1 MTRLA
6 DAAVS
11 AAVTGT
17 VAAIFTTVALG
28 LLARAEGRPPL
39 APVNASG
46 HWLHGEGA
54 GKGGRAD
61 IAHTGTGL
69 ATNHLASIFWAL
81 PFEWRLAGKE
91 AQTPGAIL
99 REAASMAAIAAA
111 VDYGLM
117 PKRLTPGWENDPSLP
132 PSARWRSGWPPAPF
146 SRRPG
151 ASARAR
157 RGRSTCELRHSED
170 VALTR
175 EHYVH
180 VHVFH
185 GRRFHLT
192 VVWRLRE
199 PGSDRAAR
207 PARYAA

>member
-117 PKRLTPGWENDPSLP
+117 PKRLTPGWENEVGPRSVIAAFGAMALGLAAGAFLTQP
-132 PSARWRSGWPPAPF
+132 WRE
-146 SRRPG
+146 RPG
-151 ASARAR
+151 ETRPV
-157 RGRSTCELRHSED
+157 D
-170 VALTR
+170 V
-175 EHYVH
+175 
-180 VHVFH
+180 
-185 GRRFHLT
+185 
-192 VVWRLRE
+192 
-199 PGSDRAAR
+199 
-207 PARYAA
+207 